1 MEHHPTT
8 TNKLWIARKKAAL
21 GQKVVA
27 RLLGHRSTSPVSEYE
42 TGRLLPSLRT
52 ALKLAFIYNT
62 PIAELYPALAREI
75 ADEIDSTR
83 RSLPS
88 VRITRPIYD
97 PTLTRNNE
105 EDLSR

>member
-1 MEHHPTT
+1 MEHLPTT
-8 TNKLWIARKKAAL
+8 TNRLWIARKKAAL

-88 VRITRPIYD
+88 VRITHPIYD
-97 PTLTRNNE
+97 PTLTRNSE

>member
-1 MEHHPTT
+1 MEHRLTT
-8 TNKLWIARKKAAL
+8 TNRLWIARKKAAL

-27 RLLGHRSTSPVSEYE
+27 RLLGHRSTSLVSEYE

-88 VRITRPIYD
+88 VRITHPIYD
-97 PTLTRNNE
+97 PTLTRNSE

>member
-1 MEHHPTT
+1 MEHRPTT
-8 TNKLWIARKKAAL
+8 TNRLWIARKKAAL

-62 PIAELYPALAREI
+62 PITELYPALAREI

-88 VRITRPIYD
+88 VKITRLIHD

>member
-1 MEHHPTT
+1 MEQRPTT
-8 TNKLWIARKKAAL
+8 TNRLWIARKKAAL

-62 PIAELYPALAREI
+62 PITELYPALTREI
-75 ADEIDSTR
+75 AGEVDSKR
-83 RSLPS
+83 CSLPS
-88 VRITRPIYD
+88 VGITRFIHD
-97 PTLTRNNE
+97 PTLTRNHE
-105 EDLSR
+105 EDLGR

>member
-1 MEHHPTT
+1 MEHRPTT
-8 TNKLWIARKKAAL
+8 TNRLWIARKKAAL

-88 VRITRPIYD
+88 VRITRPIHD
-97 PTLTRNNE
+97 PTLTRNSE

>member
-1 MEHHPTT
+1 MEHCPTT
-8 TNKLWIARKKAAL
+8 TNRLWIARKKAAM

-62 PIAELYPALAREI
+62 PISELYPALAREV

-88 VRITRPIYD
+88 VRITRFIHD
-97 PTLTRNNE
+97 PTLARNRE